1 MEHLLGFT
9 PDSQASRALRLVLRL
24 AVTIVGADE
33 GSLLVHDPS
42 AGDFCFVMTEGA
54 HGRCSVL
61 RGQRVPLG
69 HGPVGLAA
77 ATHEVHTG
85 APVFHDIYESKQLAA
100 AGPQPEAEIA
110 APVLVEDRL
119 FGVLTAV
126 AFGAGRRF
134 GAREA
139 QTYGGFA
146 AIAGVLVEQA
156 QRLHP
161 VPTDAELP
169 PHHAGA
175 AERRIQR
182 ALHRLAAHR
191 PESMTHLAGIVE
203 QVCAAV
209 LESGSR

>member
-1 MEHLLGFT
+1 MMEHLLGFA
-9 PDSQASRALRLVLRL
+9 PDSPASRSLRLLLRL
-24 AVTIVGADE
+24 AVTLVGADA
-33 GSLLVHDPS
+33 GSLLVHDPA
-42 AGDFCFVMTEGA
+42 AGDLCFVITEGA
-54 HGRCSVL
+54 QANEAAL
-61 RGQRVPLG
+61 RGRHVPLG

-77 ATHEVHTG
+77 ATREVHTG
-85 APVFHDIYESKQLAA
+85 APVFRDIGESERLAA

-134 GAREA
+134 GSQEA

-161 VPTDAELP
+161 GADLP

-182 ALHRLAAHR
+182 ALQRLATHR
-191 PESMTHLAGIVE
+191 PEAMTHLAGIVE

-209 LESGSR
+209 LESDGK

>member
-1 MEHLLGFT
+1 MEHLLGFA
-9 PDSQASRALRLVLRL
+9 PDSPAGRSLRLVLRL
-24 AVTIVGADE
+24 AVAAVRADE

-42 AGDFCFVMTEGA
+42 AGDLCFVMTEGGHA
-54 HGRCSVL
+54 RESVL

-85 APVFHDIYESKQLAA
+85 APVFRDIRESERLVA
-100 AGPQPEAEIA
+100 AGQHPEAEIA

-134 GAREA
+134 GVQEA

-146 AIAGVLVEQA
+146 AIAGALAEQA

-161 VPTDAELP
+161 VPADADLP

-182 ALHRLAAHR
+182 VLQRLAAHR
-191 PESMTHLAGIVE
+191 PESVAHLAGIVE
-203 QVCAAV
+203 QFSAAV
-209 LESGSR
+209 LESHGG